1 VRKTARI
8 LIGLIISGLAL
19 WLAFYGVDLAQV
31 GTALREANYF
41 YLVPAV
47 LLIWLG
53 LVFRALSWQVILGRQ
68 VPLRRAYDAM
78 NEGYLLNN
86 VLPFRLGEFGRAYL
100 ISRDT
105 RLTAAQALSS
115 VVVERVIDLLML
127 LTLVL
132 AYLPQLAGLG
142 LGSEFVLVS
151 GAIGGG
157 ALVVLLLVARNPN
170 FVLRLLQAVLD
181 RVPWLHTERWVAR
194 GARLLEG
201 LAVLRNVRQALLA
214 AMWSGLAWVAAGLG
228 AWALLRG
235 FVPGAGPSLGYFVLL
250 AVGLGNAIP
259 SAPGAAG
266 VFEFATV
273 KALGVFGIVG
283 GVAISF
289 AVVFHLLQL
298 GLTSLLGG
306 LALSGEGQTIAQVA
320 RAAQALLHGGGRAR
334 ASAAVSAPPARPVDL
349 PSDQ

>member
-1 VRKTARI
+1 VRKTAQI

-19 WLAFYGVDLAQV
+19 WLAFSGVDLAQV

-47 LLIWLG
+47 LLVWVG
-53 LVFRALSWQVILGRQ
+53 LVFRALSWRVILGDR
-68 VPLRRAYDAM
+68 VSLRRAHDAL

-100 ISRDT
+100 IT
-105 RLTAAQALSS
+105 RGTSLSPAQALSS

-142 LGSEFVLVS
+142 LGGNFALVS
-151 GAIGGG
+151 GFVGFA
-157 ALVVLLLVARNPN
+157 ALAALLVVARSQAV
-170 FVLRLLQAVLD
+170 VLRLLRAVLN
-181 RVPWLHTERWVAR
+181 RVPWLHTERWLAR
-194 GARLLEG
+194 AAYLLEG
-201 LAVLRNVRQALLA
+201 LAVLRDTRRALLA
-214 AMWSGLAWVAAGLG
+214 ALWSGLAWVAAGLG
-228 AWALLRG
+228 AWALLLG
-235 FVPGAGPSLGYFVLL
+235 FVPGATLSVGYFVLL

-273 KALGVFGIVG
+273 KGLSVFGITG
-283 GVAISF
+283 GVALSF
-289 AVVFHLLQL
+289 ALVFHLLNI
-298 GLTSLLGG
+298 GLTGVLGG
-306 LALSGEGQTIAQVA
+306 LALAGEGETLGHLA
-320 RAAQALLHGGGRAR
+320 RAAQSLVTGRAR
-334 ASAAVSAPPARPVDL
+334 EAPLAAPQPADL
-349 PSDQ
+349 SSDQ

>member
-1 VRKTARI
+1 VRKTAQV

-19 WLAFYGVDLAQV
+19 WLAFSGVDLAQV

-47 LLIWLG
+47 ALVWVG
-53 LVFRALSWQVILGRQ
+53 LVFRALSWRVILGGRL
-68 VPLRRAYDAM
+68 PLRRAYNAM

-86 VLPFRLGEFGRAYL
+86 VLPLRLGEFGRAYL
-100 ISRDT
+100 ISRGT
-105 RLTAAQALSS
+105 GLSPAQALSS

-142 LGSEFVLVS
+142 LGGEFALVS
-151 GAIGGG
+151 AIIGGA
-157 ALVVLLLVARNPN
+157 ALLTLLIVARSQAG
-170 FVLRLLQAVLD
+170 VLRLLHAVLD
-181 RVPWLHTERWVAR
+181 RVPWLHTERWLERA
-194 GARLLEG
+194 AYMLEG
-201 LAVLRNVRQALLA
+201 LSVLRDTRRALQA

-228 AWALLRG
+228 AWSLLLG
-235 FVPGAGPSLGYFVLL
+235 FVPGAGLPLGYFVLL

-273 KALGVFGIVG
+273 KGLSVFGITG
-283 GVAISF
+283 GVALSF
-289 AVVFHLLQL
+289 ALVFHLLHL
-298 GLTSLLGG
+298 GLTSVLGG
-306 LALSGEGQTIAQVA
+306 LALAGEGETLGHLA
-320 RAAQALLHGGGRAR
+320 RAAQALVTGRTPE
-334 ASAAVSAPPARPVDL
+334 APLAPARPADL
-349 PSDQ
+349 SSDQ